1 MIAQDLPEAAWRKS
15 TFSGANSN
23 CVEVAAT
30 RDRVATRDS
39 KSPTGPTLTVTPTTW
54 HTFIRHVTTA

>member
-1 MIAQDLPEAAWRKS
+1 MIASHIPETAWRKS
-15 TFSGANSN
+15 SYSTANSD

-39 KSPTGPTLTVTPTTW
+39 KNPTGPTLTITPTTW